1 MYEKER
7 KEMIE
12 QQNDIMVY
20 NDVTGAIFQ
29 RKHFK
34 WEETIKQRTCI
45 TFLKRVSLV
54 NHSDSISGENT

>member
-20 NDVTGAIFQ
+20 KDVTEIFQ
-29 RKHFK
+29 WKHFK

-45 TFLKRVSLV
+45 TSLKRVSLV
-54 NHSDSISGENT
+54 NRSDSVSGENT

>member
-20 NDVTGAIFQ
+20 KDVTEIFQ
-29 RKHFK
+29 WKHFK
-34 WEETIKQRTCI
+34 WEETQLNRG
-45 TFLKRVSLV
+45 LALLL
-54 NHSDSISGENT
+54 

>member
-1 MYEKER
+1 MYERER

-20 NDVTGAIFQ
+20 KDVTGAIFQ

-34 WEETIKQRTCI
+34 WEETQTEDLHYLFE
-45 TFLKRVSLV
+45 TGVF
-54 NHSDSISGENT
+54 GESF